1 MKKFFQEF
9 KEFAM
14 RGNVLD
20 MAVGVVVGSAFT
32 AIVTSIVQNLL
43 TPLLGLLIPDS
54 TFAEWAPGG
63 FGIGAV
69 INSVISFLI
78 TAFVAFHFVWG
89 ANYLPAWML
98 FLLLCVVLLY
108 ILSIPRYVS
117 LDDTSIDIHCIVDLT
132 RIHLE
137 DVELIRRIEPD
148 EFRRLWPLLGSY
160 GFWGY
165 FGYYF
170 SFREWNLYKVYASER
185 KNLVLI
191 EDIYEDTFIISCEQ
205 ADELITLVIEARDR
219 KRAEILRHT
228 GKIPGGENVF

>member
-1 MKKFFQEF
+1 
-9 KEFAM
+9 
-14 RGNVLD
+14 
-20 MAVGVVVGSAFT
+20 
-32 AIVTSIVQNLL
+32 
-43 TPLLGLLIPDS
+43 
-54 TFAEWAPGG
+54 
-63 FGIGAV
+63 
-69 INSVISFLI
+69 
-78 TAFVAFHFVWG
+78 
-89 ANYLPAWML
+89 ML

-228 GKIPGGENVF
+228 GKYRTERMFLTKCLSLRCRHPHCGARRRFAAAVRRSRFSGEPEYRASKS

>member
-1 MKKFFQEF
+1 MQKKY
-9 KEFAM
+9 
-14 RGNVLD
+14 RYRLD
-20 MAVGVVVGSAFT
+20 RLGRRITAAVT
-32 AIVTSIVQNLL
+32 TLL
-43 TPLLGLLIPDS
+43 
-54 TFAEWAPGG
+54 
-63 FGIGAV
+63 V
-69 INSVISFLI
+69 

-108 ILSIPRYVS
+108 ILSIPRYVL

-205 ADELITLVIEARDR
+205 AGRADHARHRGTRPQESRDSPPYGKNTGR
-219 KRAEILRHT
+219 RECFLTKCLSLRCRHPHCGARRRFAAAVRRSRFSGEPEYRAS
-228 GKIPGGENVF
+228 KS

>member
-1 MKKFFQEF
+1 MQKKYRYRLDR
-9 KEFAM
+9 
-14 RGNVLD
+14 RGRRITA
-20 MAVGVVVGSAFT
+20 AVT
-32 AIVTSIVQNLL
+32 TLL
-43 TPLLGLLIPDS
+43 
-54 TFAEWAPGG
+54 
-63 FGIGAV
+63 V
-69 INSVISFLI
+69 

-160 GFWGY
+160 
-165 FGYYF
+165 
-170 SFREWNLYKVYASER
+170 KVYASER
-185 KNLVLI
+185 NNLVLI

>member
-1 MKKFFQEF
+1 MQKKYRYRLDR
-9 KEFAM
+9 
-14 RGNVLD
+14 RGRRIT
-20 MAVGVVVGSAFT
+20 AV
-32 AIVTSIVQNLL
+32 VTTL
-43 TPLLGLLIPDS
+43 
-54 TFAEWAPGG
+54 
-63 FGIGAV
+63 
-69 INSVISFLI
+69 LI

-228 GKIPGGENVF
+228 GKIPGGENVFNKMFIFALSTSALRSTPAFRGSRPEESLLRRTGIPGFKILNPVISCSLTSN

>member
-1 MKKFFQEF
+1 MQKKSRSRLDR
-9 KEFAM
+9 
-14 RGNVLD
+14 RGRRIT
-20 MAVGVVVGSAFT
+20 AV
-32 AIVTSIVQNLL
+32 VTTLL
-43 TPLLGLLIPDS
+43 
-54 TFAEWAPGG
+54 
-63 FGIGAV
+63 V
-69 INSVISFLI
+69 

>member
-1 MKKFFQEF
+1 MQKKYRYRLDR
-9 KEFAM
+9 
-14 RGNVLD
+14 RGRRITA
-20 MAVGVVVGSAFT
+20 AVT
-32 AIVTSIVQNLL
+32 TLL
-43 TPLLGLLIPDS
+43 
-54 TFAEWAPGG
+54 
-63 FGIGAV
+63 V
-69 INSVISFLI
+69 

-228 GKIPGGENVF
+228 GKIPGGENVFNKMFIFALSTSALRSTPAFRGGRPEESLLRRTGIPGFKILNPVISCSLTSN

>member
-1 MKKFFQEF
+1 MQKKYRYRLDR
-9 KEFAM
+9 
-14 RGNVLD
+14 RGRRITA
-20 MAVGVVVGSAFT
+20 AVT
-32 AIVTSIVQNLL
+32 TLL
-43 TPLLGLLIPDS
+43 
-54 TFAEWAPGG
+54 
-63 FGIGAV
+63 V
-69 INSVISFLI
+69 

-170 SFREWNLYKVYASER
+170 SFREWNLYKVYASEQESGTDR
-185 KNLVLI
+185 RHLRRHFHHQLRTGRRADHARHRGTRPQESRDSPPYGKNTGRRECFLTKCL
-191 EDIYEDTFIISCEQ
+191 SLRCRHPHCG
-205 ADELITLVIEARDR
+205 ARR
-219 KRAEILRHT
+219 RFAAAVRRSRFSGEPEYRAS
-228 GKIPGGENVF
+228 KS

>member
-1 MKKFFQEF
+1 MQKKYRYRLDR
-9 KEFAM
+9 
-14 RGNVLD
+14 RGRRIT
-20 MAVGVVVGSAFT
+20 AV
-32 AIVTSIVQNLL
+32 VTTLL
-43 TPLLGLLIPDS
+43 
-54 TFAEWAPGG
+54 
-63 FGIGAV
+63 V
-69 INSVISFLI
+69 

-219 KRAEILRHT
+219 KRAEILKMFIFALSTSALRSTPAFRGSRPEESLLRRT
-228 GKIPGGENVF
+228 GIPGFKILNPVISCSLTSN

>member
-1 MKKFFQEF
+1 
-9 KEFAM
+9 
-14 RGNVLD
+14 
-20 MAVGVVVGSAFT
+20 
-32 AIVTSIVQNLL
+32 
-43 TPLLGLLIPDS
+43 
-54 TFAEWAPGG
+54 
-63 FGIGAV
+63 
-69 INSVISFLI
+69 
-78 TAFVAFHFVWG
+78 
-89 ANYLPAWML
+89 ML

-205 ADELITLVIEARDR
+205 ADELITLVIEARRPQESRDPPPYGKNTGR
-219 KRAEILRHT
+219 RECFLTKCLSLHCRHPHCGARRRFAAAVRRSRFSGEPEYRAS
-228 GKIPGGENVF
+228 KS

>member
-1 MKKFFQEF
+1 
-9 KEFAM
+9 
-14 RGNVLD
+14 
-20 MAVGVVVGSAFT
+20 
-32 AIVTSIVQNLL
+32 
-43 TPLLGLLIPDS
+43 
-54 TFAEWAPGG
+54 
-63 FGIGAV
+63 
-69 INSVISFLI
+69 
-78 TAFVAFHFVWG
+78 
-89 ANYLPAWML
+89 ML

-228 GKIPGGENVF
+228 GKIPDGENVF